1 MMGGTSGLEQL
12 DEMYES
18 IILDHYR
25 NPRHTDP
32 LDHADVDVEAQN
44 PFCGDEIH
52 IQLTLDDDGKVQEIS
67 VSGRGCAI
75 SQSSAS
81 LLSEMLE
88 GKDVEQAMEQ
98 ITLMRRMLRNDN
110 MTEEE
115 LDQLGDLVALEG
127 VKRFPVRIKCALL
140 SWTALE
146 DALQERKGK

>member
-25 NPRHTDP
+25 NPRHTEP
-32 LDHADVDVEAQN
+32 LEHADVDVEAQN

-52 IQLTLDDDGKVQEIS
+52 IQLILDDAGKVEGIS

-88 GKDVEQAMEQ
+88 GKDVDGALEY
-98 ITLMRRMLRNDN
+98 ITLMRRMLRNDE

-127 VKRFPVRIKCALL
+127 VKKFPVRIKCALL
-140 SWTALE
+140 SWAALE
-146 DALQERKGK
+146 DALQERNAK